1 MTSYSFSHHVRLA
14 LLAVA
19 VGAMVLIMAPTTDT
33 RVSARPAEVAGH
45 VTERQVYLMGTRATL
60 VSSDPSRVVVV
71 RALNR
76 MLAVLESTDREL
88 STWRPESLLSR
99 LNRQPVAVS
108 WAAPKSL
115 CDLVGEL
122 TTWTQLSSGAFDPAV
137 GSLIDVWG
145 LRDAGPRPTPLAVES
160 ARARAGLDHLA
171 VRTSPSSPCSIT
183 RMADVTVDAGAF
195 GKGVALD
202 RVAALGESGLIDLG
216 GQLAVFGEPPAGG
229 WPARI
234 AHPRHRAMPVVE
246 LSLTRGS
253 LAVSGGSERDR
264 WVEGERVGHI
274 VDPRTGY
281 PVSRS
286 FSVAVWHERALAADV
301 IATALYVMGIDEG
314 RAWAEAHGI
323 AACFVVPRA
332 AEPSSSGTG
341 VDIITTT
348 PFRLRFF

>member
-1 MTSYSFSHHVRLA
+1 MTSHSFRHRTRLV

-19 VGAMVLIMAPTTDT
+19 VGA
-33 RVSARPAEVAGH
+33 SALTVDAGNFVRTAEVAGH

-60 VSSDPSRVVVV
+60 VSSDPSRVVAVT
-71 RALNR
+71 ALNR
-76 MLAVLESTDREL
+76 MLAVLESTEREL

-108 WAAPKSL
+108 WAAPESL

-160 ARARAGLDHLA
+160 ARARAGLDYFA

-234 AHPRHRAMPVVE
+234 AHPHHRAVPVVE

-274 VDPRTGY
+274 VDPRTGL

-286 FSVAVWHERALAADV
+286 FSVAVWHERALAADA

-314 RAWAEAHGI
+314 RAWAEAQGI
-323 AACFVVPRA
+323 AACFVVPQA
-332 AEPSSSGTG
+332 AESSSSGTG
-341 VDIITTT
+341 VDLITTT